1 MKKISI
7 ILLAFVT
14 FNALKAQKN
23 SNQNER
29 ADELQFNSITTAVP
43 FLNITPDSR
52 SGALGDAGVA
62 LSPSVNSIHWNPAQL
77 AFVENDVEFGFSYSP
92 WLRALV
98 NDMNI
103 GYLSGYKKLNKI
115 STVAASLR
123 YFSLGTISFTNEQGD
138 AIRDFTPIEW
148 AIDGAYSLKMSDNL
162 SAGVALRY
170 IRSNLT
176 GGNIIPGADTKPGQS
191 VAFDVSTYYV
201 TDKFDLADKRSRL
214 RAGLNIS
221 NVGNKMAYTNNNEE
235 DFIPANLRLGTAL
248 EMDLDDYNAI
258 TVTFDLNKLLVP
270 TPNGALDTSDQ
281 KVTPIEAIFGSFND
295 APAGGKEELREINI
309 GGGVEYRYTDILAFR
324 LGYFNEH
331 VTKGDRKYAT
341 MGAGLKYS
349 AIKFDLSYI
358 LSLTRN
364 NPLANTLRFSMTY
377 TFNKESDSSDE
388 NLID

>member
-1 MKKISI
+1 
-7 ILLAFVT
+7 
-14 FNALKAQKN
+14 
-23 SNQNER
+23 
-29 ADELQFNSITTAVP
+29 
-43 FLNITPDSR
+43 
-52 SGALGDAGVA
+52 
-62 LSPSVNSIHWNPAQL
+62 
-77 AFVENDVEFGFSYSP
+77 
-92 WLRALV
+92 
-98 NDMNI
+98 
-103 GYLSGYKKLNKI
+103 
-115 STVAASLR
+115 
-123 YFSLGTISFTNEQGD
+123 
-138 AIRDFTPIEW
+138 
-148 AIDGAYSLKMSDNL
+148 
-162 SAGVALRY
+162 
-170 IRSNLT
+170 
-176 GGNIIPGADTKPGQS
+176 
-191 VAFDVSTYYV
+191 
-201 TDKFDLADKRSRL
+201 
-214 RAGLNIS
+214 
-221 NVGNKMAYTNNNEE
+221 MAYTNNNEE

-270 TPNGALDTSDQ
+270 PPNGSIGTSDQ
-281 KVTPIEAIFGSFND
+281 KGTPSEAISGAFND